1 MSKTLRHFSHP
12 FALPAYNLSPRKVTK
27 LLLSIVALLLLFNIL
42 ESGLISWL
50 NENYDLQSR
59 FDIETFP
66 QFFNF
71 DHEANFPSIYSA
83 LSLGFCGYLLSM
95 IAAFKR
101 TERAAYAR
109 HWKWLSIIFFALAV
123 DEACSIHE
131 ISIPLLRTV
140 IKSEGFLYFPWILP
154 ASILVF
160 IFLLV
165 FRKFIFSLPLRTK
178 ALFILAGAI
187 YVGGAIGM
195 ESIGGYIADTPG
207 LHPAAY
213 SVAATI
219 EELLEMLGVIIFIYA
234 LLSYIKSQLCDL
246 SITYS
251 FQEKAKRRSHQ
262 ASSDL
267 V

>member
-1 MSKTLRHFSHP
+1 M
-12 FALPAYNLSPRKVTK
+12 
-27 LLLSIVALLLLFNIL
+27 
-42 ESGLISWL
+42 
-50 NENYDLQSR
+50 
-59 FDIETFP
+59 
-66 QFFNF
+66 
-71 DHEANFPSIYSA
+71 
-83 LSLGFCGYLLSM
+83 
-95 IAAFKR
+95 
-101 TERAAYAR
+101 
-109 HWKWLSIIFFALAV
+109 
-123 DEACSIHE
+123 
-131 ISIPLLRTV
+131 
-140 IKSEGFLYFPWILP
+140 
-154 ASILVF
+154 

-165 FRKFIFSLPLRTK
+165 FRKFIFSLPFRTK

-213 SVAATI
+213 AVAATI